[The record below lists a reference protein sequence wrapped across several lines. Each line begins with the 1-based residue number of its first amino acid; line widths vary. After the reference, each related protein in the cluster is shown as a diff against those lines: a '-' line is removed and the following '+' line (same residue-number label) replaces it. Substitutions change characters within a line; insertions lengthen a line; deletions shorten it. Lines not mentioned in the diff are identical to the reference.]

1 MSQILC
7 EKVVISEKIFKAG
20 KDAIMD
26 KIEVEQ
32 MIEEYADM
40 VYRIAVIHCVGR
52 KEDAEDVF
60 QETFLALLRSKKSFR
75 STEHRKAWLIRVV
88 LNQCKKKF
96 HSNERCQLVEPQKIN
111 QMLEKDSSA
120 EQSEDT
126 GWLYETLCN
135 MTERYRKVME
145 LYYIEEVATKEIAH
159 ILHISEG
166 TVRKRLQRGREI
178 LRQLKE

>member
-52 KEDAEDVF
+52 KEDAE
-60 QETFLALLRSKKSFR
+60 ETASLLKAL
-75 STEHRKAWLIRVV
+75 
-88 LNQCKKKF
+88 
-96 HSNERCQLVEPQKIN
+96 P
-111 QMLEKDSSA
+111 
-120 EQSEDT
+120 
-126 GWLYETLCN
+126 
-135 MTERYRKVME
+135 
-145 LYYIEEVATKEIAH
+145 
-159 ILHISEG
+159 
-166 TVRKRLQRGREI
+166 
-178 LRQLKE
+178 